1 MRDTEVT
8 KECKV
13 RIDKRKVTGWAGGR
27 AGVVTCEEPMT
38 YRRRK
43 YWMVLVYGKP
53 DDCKLRFLASDLLV
67 R

>member
-1 MRDTEVT
+1 MRDEEVT

-27 AGVVTCEEPMT
+27 AGVVTSDKTMT
-38 YRRRK
+38 YRGRK
-43 YWMVLVYGKP
+43 YWMVLVSGKP
-53 DDCKLRFLASDLLV
+53 DDCRLRFLASDLLA

>member
-8 KECKV
+8 KELKV

-38 YRRRK
+38 YRDANTG
-43 YWMVLVYGKP
+43 WCL
-53 DDCKLRFLASDLLV
+53 CTASPTIAG
-67 R
+67 